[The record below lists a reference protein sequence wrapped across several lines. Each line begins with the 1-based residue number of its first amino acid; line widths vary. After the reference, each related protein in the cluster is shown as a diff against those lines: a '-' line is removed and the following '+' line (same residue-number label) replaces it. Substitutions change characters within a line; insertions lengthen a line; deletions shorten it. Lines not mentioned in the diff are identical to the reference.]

1 MIDEKHRHVSARS
14 SIHERCALH
23 TLFVFSLSLTPTHTF
38 THFTHFS
45 VCVNVPSHP
54 STRWFGGDKE
64 IRGWVAG
71 ASTPPQG
78 SRRRR
83 LASVTTAAAAAAA
96 AAVTTTGSMWDR
108 SSRRLSRRQRMRTA
122 CGLRTSVED
131 ADDDDDGPLLEENL
145 HDTGVAH
152 CDGGPG
158 DSDDE
163 LLLEP
168 NVACSRVNAGDL
180 DDDNQDR
187 DEPTLELNIAPAKVC
202 ATVDKEANAK
212 VAI

>member
-1 MIDEKHRHVSARS
+1 MGGGSVNAPAR
-14 SIHERCALH
+14 
-23 TLFVFSLSLTPTHTF
+23 
-38 THFTHFS
+38 
-45 VCVNVPSHP
+45 
-54 STRWFGGDKE
+54 K
-64 IRGWVAG
+64 
-71 ASTPPQG
+71 PP
-78 SRRRR
+78 
-83 LASVTTAAAAAAA
+83 TAACK
-96 AAVTTTGSMWDR
+96 R
-108 SSRRLSRRQRMRTA
+108 HNSSSSSSCCCSDDDWVDVGVLFAKTESAPEDEDSLRLEDN
-122 CGLRTSVED
+122 VED